1 MPRRNARLITFIL
14 PHPGPRY
21 KTENA
26 ECVYFNEPPEA
37 AGIVLLRLANFPCGR
52 RCALVKIGALLRVAV
67 AQICG
72 ADRSP
77 LAYLDGC
84 PCSASPFS
92 AAGSGSAPQPSTPRC
107 ICRRQ
112 HFGVLAPGLRAR
124 PGGALCPDCSFFCCA
139 AGSMGQRFE
148 PPAGA
153 GAWSVFIFDLNPPTA
168 LLTEFPLPLRGI
180 PPSGGMSHRRLL
192 LIAGCAAAAKAL
204 RLKISANPKEEGAVR
219 GPEPPYGGGGAAA
232 GEPIKGWRV
241 GIDDKS

>member
-37 AGIVLLRLANFPCGR
+37 AGIVLLRLADF
-52 RCALVKIGALLRVAV
+52 
-67 AQICG
+67 CG
-72 ADRSP
+72 APQRA
-77 LAYLDGC
+77 LAKKR
-84 PCSASPFS
+84 S
-92 AAGSGSAPQPSTPRC
+92 AAPSTPRC

-139 AGSMGQRFE
+139 AGSMGPRFE

-168 LLTEFPLPLRGI
+168 LLTESPLPLRGI

>member
-37 AGIVLLRLANFPCGR
+37 AGIVLLRLADFCGAPQR
-52 RCALVKIGALLRVAV
+52 ALAKNGALLRVAV

-124 PGGALCPDCSFFCCA
+124 PGGALCPDCSFSHRACGGYKTA
-139 AGSMGQRFE
+139 TLL
-148 PPAGA
+148 
-153 GAWSVFIFDLNPPTA
+153 IYDLNPPTA
-168 LLTEFPLPLRGI
+168 LLAESPLPLRGI